1 MPIVFINK
9 SLLIVIRTGIHNL
22 TSSISKLSDLLSEK
36 VRKTNEVIE
45 DNLSSKETPII
56 GDIATH
62 LINSGGKRVRP
73 LLTLVAS
80 KLFDYE
86 GEKDTFLAAA
96 IEYIHSAT
104 LLHDDVIDRSEKRR
118 GLKTANL
125 VWTNKYSVLVGDFLF
140 SRAFQLMV
148 KTQSLKIMKTLS
160 DASAIISQGEILQV
174 GIEKKIDVS
183 QEDYL
188 KVIQGKTSALFSAA
202 CQAGAE
208 ISEAGEPQIQALRA
222 YGECLGTSFQL
233 IDDLL
238 DYLGNENE
246 MGKNKG
252 NDFFERKITLPII
265 HAYEKSSQ
273 QEKKFIKETFQKP
286 TLDQNDLNNFLEIL
300 ENRKSLLFTKNQASI
315 WTERS
320 INALH
325 IIENSEIK
333 SLMIRLSE
341 EILDR
346 VS

>member
-1 MPIVFINK
+1 M
-9 SLLIVIRTGIHNL
+9 
-22 TSSISKLSDLLSEK
+22 TSAITKLSELLSEK
-36 VRKTNEVIE
+36 VSKTNEVIE
-45 DNLSSKETPII
+45 ENLSSKETPII
-56 GDIATH
+56 GDIASH

-80 KLFDYE
+80 KLFDYK
-86 GEKDTFLAAA
+86 GEKDTLLAAA

-125 VWTNKYSVLVGDFLF
+125 IWTNKYSVLVGDFLF

-148 KTQSLKIMKTLS
+148 KTKSLKIMRTLS

-174 GIEKKIDVS
+174 GIEKKLDAS

-208 ISEAGEPQIQALRA
+208 ITEASDSHTQALRV
-222 YGECLGTSFQL
+222 YGECIGTSFQL
-233 IDDLL
+233 IDDHL
-238 DYLGNENE
+238 DYSGDENE
-246 MGKNKG
+246 MGKNTG
-252 NDFFERKITLPII
+252 NDFFEKKITLPII
-265 HAYEKSSQ
+265 HAYEHSSAP
-273 QEKKFIKETFQKP
+273 EKKFIKETFQKP
-286 TLDQNDLNNFLEIL
+286 TLYQTDFNNFLEIL

-320 INALH
+320 INALQ
-325 IIENSEIK
+325 IIENSDVK
-333 SLMIRLSE
+333 ALMIGLAE

>member
-1 MPIVFINK
+1 M
-9 SLLIVIRTGIHNL
+9 
-22 TSSISKLSDLLSEK
+22 TSAISKLSELLSEK
-36 VRKTNEVIE
+36 VSKTNEVIE
-45 DNLSSKETPII
+45 ENLSSKETPII
-56 GDIATH
+56 GDIASH

-80 KLFDYE
+80 KLFDYK

-125 VWTNKYSVLVGDFLF
+125 IWTNKYSVLVGDFLF

-148 KTQSLKIMKTLS
+148 KTKSLKIMRTLS

-174 GIEKKIDVS
+174 GIEKKLDAS

-208 ISEAGEPQIQALRA
+208 ITEASDSHAQALRV
-222 YGECLGTSFQL
+222 YGECIGTSFQL

-238 DYLGNENE
+238 DYLGDENE
-246 MGKNKG
+246 MGKNTG
-252 NDFFERKITLPII
+252 NDFFEKKITLPII
-265 HAYEKSSQ
+265 HAYEHSSAP
-273 QEKKFIKETFQKP
+273 EKKFIKETFQKP
-286 TLDQNDLNNFLEIL
+286 TLNQTDLNNFLEIL
-300 ENRKSLLFTKNQASI
+300 KNRKSLLFTKNQASI

-320 INALH
+320 INALQ
-325 IIENSEIK
+325 IIENSDVK
-333 SLMIRLSE
+333 ALMIGLAE

-346 VS
+346 GS

>member
-1 MPIVFINK
+1 M
-9 SLLIVIRTGIHNL
+9 

-45 DNLSSKETPII
+45 ENLSSKETPII
-56 GDIATH
+56 GDIASH

-73 LLTLVAS
+73 LLTLVVS
-80 KLFDYE
+80 KLFDYR

-125 VWTNKYSVLVGDFLF
+125 IWTNKYSVLVGDFLF

-160 DASAIISQGEILQV
+160 DASTIISQGEILQV
-174 GIEKKIDVS
+174 GIEKKLDAS

-208 ISEAGEPQIQALRA
+208 ITEATDPHIQALRV
-222 YGECLGTSFQL
+222 YGECIGTSFQL

-238 DYLGNENE
+238 DYMGNEND
-246 MGKNKG
+246 MGKEKG
-252 NDFFERKITLPII
+252 NDFFEKKITLPII
-265 HAYEKSSQ
+265 HAYKKSSLT
-273 QEKKFIKETFQKP
+273 EKKLIKETFQKP
-286 TLDQNDLNNFLEIL
+286 SLNQTDLNIFLEIL
-300 ENRKSLLFTKNQASI
+300 ENKKSLLFTKNQASI
-315 WTERS
+315 WTARS
-320 INALH
+320 INALQS
-325 IIENSEIK
+325 IENSEIK
-333 SLMIRLSE
+333 TLMIALAE

-346 VS
+346 DS

>member
-1 MPIVFINK
+1 M
-9 SLLIVIRTGIHNL
+9 
-22 TSSISKLSDLLSEK
+22 TSSISKLSALLSEK
-36 VRKTNEVIE
+36 VKKTNKVIE
-45 DNLSSKETPII
+45 ENLSSEETPII
-56 GDIATH
+56 GDIASH

-73 LLTLVAS
+73 LLTLVVS
-80 KLFDYE
+80 KLFDYK

-118 GLKTANL
+118 GLRTANL
-125 VWTNKYSVLVGDFLF
+125 IWTNKYSVLVGDFLF

-174 GIEKKIDVS
+174 GIEKKLDAS
-183 QEDYL
+183 QQDYL

-208 ISEAGEPQIQALRA
+208 LTEASESHIQALRE
-222 YGECLGTSFQL
+222 YGECIGTSFQL

-238 DYLGNENE
+238 DYLGNENQ

-252 NDFFERKITLPII
+252 NDFFEKKITLPII
-265 HAYEKSSQ
+265 HAYKNSSEIEKTL
-273 QEKKFIKETFQKP
+273 IKETFQKP
-286 TLDQNDLNNFLEIL
+286 ELNQSDLNIFLEIL
-300 ENRKSLLFTKNQASI
+300 ENRKSLLYTKNQATI

-320 INALH
+320 INALQ
-325 IIENSEIK
+325 IIENSEFK
-333 SLMIRLSE
+333 TLMIALAE

-346 VS
+346 AS

>member
-1 MPIVFINK
+1 M
-9 SLLIVIRTGIHNL
+9 S
-22 TSSISKLSDLLSEK
+22 SSITKLSNLLSEK
-36 VRKTNEVIE
+36 VKKTNEVIE
-45 DNLSSKETPII
+45 ENLNSKKTPII
-56 GDIATH
+56 GDIASH

-73 LLTLVAS
+73 LLTLVVS
-80 KLFDYE
+80 KLFDYK

-125 VWTNKYSVLVGDFLF
+125 IWTNKYSVLVGDFLF

-160 DASAIISQGEILQV
+160 DASAIISQGEILQLA
-174 GIEKKIDVS
+174 IEKKLDAS

-208 ISEAGEPQIQALRA
+208 ITEANESHIQALRV
-222 YGECLGTSFQL
+222 YGECIGTSFQL
-233 IDDLL
+233 IDDVL

-252 NDFFERKITLPII
+252 NDFYEKKITLPII
-265 HAYEKSSQ
+265 HAYEKSSAR
-273 QEKKFIKETFQKP
+273 EKKFIEELFQKP
-286 TLDQNDLNNFLEIL
+286 TLNQSNLNSFLELL
-300 ENRKSLLFTKNQASI
+300 EDKKSLCFTKNQASV

-320 INALH
+320 INALQT
-325 IIENSEIK
+325 IESSEIK
-333 SLMIRLSE
+333 TLMIGLAE

-346 VS
+346 AS

>member
-1 MPIVFINK
+1 M
-9 SLLIVIRTGIHNL
+9 
-22 TSSISKLSDLLSEK
+22 TSSISKLSALLSEK
-36 VRKTNEVIE
+36 VRKTNKVIE
-45 DNLSSKETPII
+45 ENLSSEETPII
-56 GDIATH
+56 GDIASH

-73 LLTLVAS
+73 LLTLVVS
-80 KLFDYE
+80 KLFDYK
-86 GEKDTFLAAA
+86 GEKDAFLAAA

-118 GLKTANL
+118 GLRTANL
-125 VWTNKYSVLVGDFLF
+125 IWTNKYSVLVGDFLF

-160 DASAIISQGEILQV
+160 DASAVISQGEILQL
-174 GIEKKIDVS
+174 GIEKKLDAS
-183 QEDYL
+183 QQQYL

-208 ISEAGEPQIQALRA
+208 LTEASELHIQALRE
-222 YGECLGTSFQL
+222 YGECIGTSFQL

-238 DYLGNENE
+238 DYLGNENQ

-252 NDFFERKITLPII
+252 NDFFEKKITLPII
-265 HAYEKSSQ
+265 HAYQNSSEI
-273 QEKKFIKETFQKP
+273 EKKLIKETFQKP
-286 TLDQNDLNNFLEIL
+286 KLNQSDLNSFLEIL

-320 INALH
+320 INALQ
-325 IIENSEIK
+325 IIENSEFK
-333 SLMIRLSE
+333 ALMIGLAE

-346 VS
+346 AS